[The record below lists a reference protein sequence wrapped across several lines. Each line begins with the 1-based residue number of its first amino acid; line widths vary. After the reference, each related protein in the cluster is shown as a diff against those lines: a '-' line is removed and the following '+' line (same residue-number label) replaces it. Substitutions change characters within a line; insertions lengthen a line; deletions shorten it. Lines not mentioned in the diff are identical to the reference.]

1 MIFELETR
9 PGVVAKVLL
18 DCGST
23 TNFISR
29 RFVYKHSIPTV
40 KSDRVS
46 VVKLADGSSQTTCR
60 LVQSFPLY
68 ISNRQLRENLLV
80 LPIENFDIILGM
92 PWLRKHNP
100 IIDWS
105 TDTLTFPPSPLQLIL
120 AEHGITPS
128 SISSSTSSSS
138 LNSISSSSPSP
149 APIEL
154 CHLRARDIKKAIRK
168 NESVFLLLVRRKP
181 GSRDIEFLNHAGADT
196 GVSTVE
202 QDLTRKIT
210 AEFADVFPEELPKG
224 LPPKRFM
231 EHHINLVPGSKPPFR
246 NHHRL
251 SPQDLDELKAEIT
264 RLLDLGFIRVAH
276 SPYGCPVVFAKKP
289 GETKRRLCFDYRD
302 LNKITINDRYPI
314 PRVDELLDRLAGAKY
329 FSKLDLRSGYH
340 QIRVADRDIEKTTF
354 NTRYGSY
361 EFLVLPFGLKGAVS
375 TFMSLMNQ
383 VLSEY
388 LDKFVVVYLDDIL
401 IYSNTLEEH
410 AEHVRAV
417 LETLRKEKLYCKE
430 SKCEFFRNEVKF
442 LGYIVGAEGLKVDP
456 AKVEAVK
463 AWPIPNS
470 VTDVRSFL
478 GFVGFY
484 RKFIAG
490 HSRLTAPLSD
500 LTKDAN
506 GVKFKWNAAA
516 QESFEKMKEALCNAP
531 VLVLPDPKFP
541 YIVTTDASGF
551 AIGACLQQ
559 DQGSGLQPIAY
570 MSKKMLDAET
580 RYPIHHKELL
590 AIVVALKEWRHYL
603 HGTKFTV
610 RVLTDHR
617 SLVHFETQP
626 KLSDRQAR
634 WNEFL
639 SEFDYVIEYQ
649 EGKKNVC
656 ADALSRRPDHASV
669 DSKNV
674 ISLQTLVNRATVSA
688 ISTSLTGEIQE
699 GYKTDDFAKNILNG
713 IRMSRV
719 DHFTVKENLIWYDNY
734 RIFVPDVLALK
745 TKIISECHD
754 GKLAM
759 HVGFAKTYDLVAKSF
774 YWPNMYNDIK
784 KYVHTCLIC
793 QKTKAEN
800 KKKAGLLF
808 PHKVPTKR
816 WQVVTMDFITQ
827 LPRSKNGYNAIM
839 VVVDKLSKRA
849 YFIPC
854 TTNVTAPE
862 VALLYFKR
870 VVANGHGVPQM
881 IISDRDSKFTS
892 LFWSSLWS
900 LLDTKLE
907 LSTANHQETDGQ
919 TEIVNRTL
927 EQMLRAFANAKQ
939 DNWCDLLPYAEIA
952 YNNSKHT
959 STGYS
964 PFYLNSG
971 EEMVLPL
978 SLREGRYTPDTGNA
992 TVEEMLSELGNTLQL
1007 VQKNLLKAQEYQ
1019 KKYADKNRR
1028 HEEYEI
1034 GDKVL
1039 LDAEDITFTA
1049 GSKKLLDKY
1058 IGPYTIVEKAS
1069 HVVYKLDLPDKFR
1082 IHPYFHVSKL
1092 RRYKESDD
1100 FPDRVQNDRPAP
1112 VAKIGKD
1119 DAWYVEKVVGKRKKG
1134 NKIEYLV
1141 KWEGYPDWENSWEPA
1156 AALKKDAG
1164 DAIAEYER
1172 NKQNGI

>member
-1 MIFELETR
+1 
-9 PGVVAKVLL
+9 
-18 DCGST
+18 
-23 TNFISR
+23 
-29 RFVYKHSIPTV
+29 
-40 KSDRVS
+40 
-46 VVKLADGSSQTTCR
+46 
-60 LVQSFPLY
+60 
-68 ISNRQLRENLLV
+68 
-80 LPIENFDIILGM
+80 M

-100 IIDWS
+100 SIDWS
-105 TDTLTFPPSPLQLIL
+105 TNTLTFPPSPLQLIL
-120 AEHGITPS
+120 AEHGITSSSASP
-128 SISSSTSSSS
+128 SISTSS
-138 LNSISSSSPSP
+138 LNSISTSPTPPTS

-154 CHLRARDIKKAIRK
+154 CHMRARDIKKAIKK

-181 GSRDIEFLNHAGADT
+181 GSRDIEFLNHAGADP
-196 GVSTVE
+196 GVATVA
-202 QDLTRKIT
+202 QDLTSKIT
-210 AEFADVFPEELPKG
+210 TEFSDVFPEELPKG

-231 EHHINLVPGSKPPFR
+231 EHHINLIPGSKPPFR
-246 NHHRL
+246 NHNRL

-264 RLLDLGFIRVAH
+264 RLLDQGFIRVAH

-302 LNKITINDRYPI
+302 LNKITVNDRYPL

-340 QIRVADRDIEKTTF
+340 QIRVAERDIEKTTF

-401 IYSNTLEEH
+401 IYSQTLEEH
-410 AEHVRAV
+410 TKHVRAV
-417 LETLRKEKLYCKE
+417 MNTLRKEKLYCKQ
-430 SKCEFFRNEVKF
+430 SKCEFYQHEVKF
-442 LGYIVGAEGLKVDP
+442 LGYIVGANGLKVDP

-463 AWPIPNS
+463 AWPIPSS

-506 GVKFKWNAAA
+506 GVKFQWNPAA
-516 QESFEKMKEALCNAP
+516 QESFEKMKEALCSAP

-541 YIVTTDASGF
+541 YVVTTDASGF
-551 AIGACLQQ
+551 AVGACLQQ
-559 DQGSGLQPIAY
+559 DQGHGLQPIAY
-570 MSKKMLDAET
+570 ISKKMLDAET
-580 RYPIHHKELL
+580 RYPVHHKELL
-590 AIVVALKEWRHYL
+590 AIVVALKSWRHYL

-617 SLVHFETQP
+617 SLVHFDSQP
-626 KLSDRQAR
+626 KLSERQAR

-639 SEFDYVIEYQ
+639 SEFDCVIEYQ

-656 ADALSRRPDHASV
+656 ADALSRRPDHVNA
-669 DSKNV
+669 DSKNI
-674 ISLQTLVNRATVSA
+674 ISLQTLVNRTTVSSIA
-688 ISTSLTGEIQE
+688 TSLVDDIQN
-699 GYKTDDFAKNILNG
+699 GYKNDDFAKRVLQG
-713 IRMSRV
+713 IKVSRIK
-719 DHFTVKENLIWYDNY
+719 HYTVKDGLFWYDNC
-734 RIFVPDVLALK
+734 RIYVPDVVALR
-745 TKIISECHD
+745 TKVISECHD
-754 GKLAM
+754 SKLVM

-774 YWPNMYNDIK
+774 YWPDMYGNIK
-784 KYVHTCLIC
+784 QYVNTCLIC

-827 LPRSKNGYNAIM
+827 LPKSRNGFNAIM

-854 TTNVTAPE
+854 TTSVSAPE
-862 VALLYFKR
+862 VALLYFKN
-870 VVANGHGVPQM
+870 VMKNGHGVPQT

-892 LFWSSLWS
+892 LFWASLWS

-907 LSTANHQETDGQ
+907 LSTANHQATDGQ

-927 EQMLRAFANAKQ
+927 EQMLRAFTNAKQ
-939 DNWCDLLPYAEIA
+939 DDWCELLPYAEIA

-964 PFYLNSG
+964 PFYLNTG
-971 EEMVLPL
+971 EEMVLPS
-978 SLREGRYTPDTGNA
+978 SLMEGKYTPTTGNA
-992 TVEEMLSELGNTLQL
+992 TVEKIIKELSETLQL

-1028 HEEYEI
+1028 DEEYKV

-1039 LDAEDITFTA
+1039 LNAEDITFAA
-1049 GSKKLLDKY
+1049 GSRKLLDKY
-1058 IGPYTIVEKAS
+1058 IGPYDIIEKIS
-1069 HVVYKLDLPDKFR
+1069 HVVYKLTLPDKFR
-1082 IHPYFHVSKL
+1082 IHPYFHISKL
-1092 RRYKESDD
+1092 RRYKESDE
-1100 FPDRVQNDRPAP
+1100 FPDRVQVDRPAP
-1112 VAKIGKD
+1112 VTTIGDD
-1119 DAWYVEKVVGKRKKG
+1119 DAWYVEGLVGKRKKG
-1134 NKIEYLV
+1134 NTIEYLV

-1156 AALKKDAG
+1156 AALKRTAG
-1164 DAIAEYER
+1164 DAVAAYEK
-1172 NKQNGI
+1172 KQSGT